1 MQETTQD
8 SIQTEANAQSEVI
21 ADSSLEIEQVQGTQ
35 DTADSTQSTEVELPQ
50 EPQPETQSPQK
61 PETIFPNE
69 PLAPLPPQI
78 PQVDTPLDK
87 ESNAKLEAFLQEL
100 HIAIETNESVL
111 SNTHFSLQ
119 GIAQLLEVSKDI
131 WEFYSYQCANLKLN
145 NEQFNLLKES
155 FNTIGVYI
163 SNTLK
168 ELYTIHNTSL
178 NIFKSTEALLDE
190 AKNGID
196 SISGDVEIA
205 KETLNQIQN
214 LEQKLES
221 IKTIN
226 ATLTA
231 TIAQAEAMKNQINA
245 LVPNILNEVKAELL
259 REKESHELELE
270 QKKAEFLTIFS
281 EKITLFEQKATT
293 FDEDFVIESV
303 KSAKDNA
310 IEAMNE
316 VKTQAQNAI
325 ENAKT
330 ELEAQKQAHSKSLSD
345 LQVQIQDNFNQMA
358 ENMKQEL
365 IADLTTIVN
374 EIKQNF
380 TNNDT
385 STKPQEQ
392 ESETTPPEVESPQ
405 NQENQSIESQG
416 EQGGGMQGENS
427 QTQGG
432 GDVVAMPTPI
442 IPETESY
449 PYIPNN
455 TRIDDREFLE
465 KDSKEIINNAIEF
478 AEKWEKFMRENPDFL
493 YEREMTFND
502 FYLANKNKH
511 LAESYEEFLPNRL
524 KGSRSIKEVMQPFY
538 YSQESWVSNQLHDFD
553 GGPPPTTFHKYGDLA
568 DMTYTQL
575 EEVANLLGS
584 GRQIEY
590 REWADKCD
598 TISRYGIT
606 AGEYGAEL
614 YASQVTEYKGFIDS
628 FVSFFNANPTQR
640 LFSNR
645 TFRDYYTR
653 MNTEGVL
660 SYEDWISNEINNNPI
675 MHLMTNFYKRD
686 DLTLK
691 KFFALMPRPKINDNN
706 PLLYQ
711 SKQFLYSSLEFS
723 STDSAESSNAE
734 SSLNIESSTT
744 DTNES
749 WGGGNTIS
757 VSQIKKPN
765 DFLGSL
771 AVSPVFS

>member
-1 MQETTQD
+1 MKHTHYNSNNQDYVYTNNTAVGQNVFITGTGGGGNINTSYYESGHARYFHQGSVGVSLQIFLDSTLLETISGGSGNITSLQDQYIHARNENHRSKYKCGFLWSKTCWRDNWVQIWEWGHRRRNATHRQEGETKSFVVNVPPSSSIRVKFVGSSDNIHKGVVSISLLESYNQSVPLADIDFDRLPQD
-8 SIQTEANAQSEVI
+8 VFTPPTSEVSGAEQQTE
-21 ADSSLEIEQVQGTQ
+21 
-35 DTADSTQSTEVELPQ
+35 
-50 EPQPETQSPQK
+50 
-61 PETIFPNE
+61 
-69 PLAPLPPQI
+69 PLPE
-78 PQVDTPLDK
+78 V
-87 ESNAKLEAFLQEL
+87 QE
-100 HIAIETNESVL
+100 
-111 SNTHFSLQ
+111 
-119 GIAQLLEVSKDI
+119 
-131 WEFYSYQCANLKLN
+131 
-145 NEQFNLLKES
+145 
-155 FNTIGVYI
+155 
-163 SNTLK
+163 
-168 ELYTIHNTSL
+168 
-178 NIFKSTEALLDE
+178 
-190 AKNGID
+190 
-196 SISGDVEIA
+196 
-205 KETLNQIQN
+205 
-214 LEQKLES
+214 
-221 IKTIN
+221 
-226 ATLTA
+226 
-231 TIAQAEAMKNQINA
+231 
-245 LVPNILNEVKAELL
+245 
-259 REKESHELELE
+259 
-270 QKKAEFLTIFS
+270 
-281 EKITLFEQKATT
+281 
-293 FDEDFVIESV
+293 
-303 KSAKDNA
+303 
-310 IEAMNE
+310 
-316 VKTQAQNAI
+316 
-325 ENAKT
+325 
-330 ELEAQKQAHSKSLSD
+330 
-345 LQVQIQDNFNQMA
+345 
-358 ENMKQEL
+358 
-365 IADLTTIVN
+365 
-374 EIKQNF
+374 
-380 TNNDT
+380 
-385 STKPQEQ
+385 
-392 ESETTPPEVESPQ
+392 PEVEQSPETPEVDSSENAENTEQETLPALSKEWVDNFVNFMSGFLQFFVQ
-405 NQENQSIESQG
+405 NPNLQVTQDETFRDIYNRLKAEGESYENFLVHRLSREATLRAYLQPFMQG
-416 EQGGGMQGENS
+416 TMPEIVEFFANMPQTRHSEGDLLDLSYAELVGLLETEQGENS

-493 YEREMTFND
+493 YEREMTFNEY
-502 FYLANKNKH
+502 YLANKNEH

-538 YSQESWVSNQLHDFD
+538 YSQESWVSNQLHDFH
-553 GGPPPTTFHKYGDLA
+553 GSPPPTTFHKYGDLA

-575 EEVANLLGS
+575 EEVANLLES

-606 AGEYGAEL
+606 ASEYGGEL
-614 YASQVTEYKGFIDS
+614 YASQVTDYKGFIDS

-660 SYEDWISNEINNNPI
+660 SYEDWISNEINNNLI
-675 MHLMTNFYKRD
+675 MNLMTNFYKRD

-711 SKQFLYSSLEFS
+711 SKQFLYSSLAFS

-749 WGGGNTIS
+749 WGGGNTMS
-757 VSQIKKPN
+757 IKKTN

>member
-1 MQETTQD
+1 MKHTHYNSNNQDYVYTNNTAVGQNVFITGTGGGGNINTSYYESGHARYFHQGSVGVSLQIFLDSTLLETISGGSGNITSLQDQYIHARNENHRSKYKCGFLWTKTCWRDNWVQIWEWGHRRRNATHRQEGETKSFVVNVPPSSSIRVKFVGSSDNIHKGVVSISLLESYNQSVPLADIDFDRLPQDVFTPPTSEVSGAEQQTEPLPEVQEPEVEPSPETPEVDSSENAENTEQETLPTLSREQILAYQSFLGDFMQFFTQNQNQKITENMTFLD
-8 SIQTEANAQSEVI
+8 YYNANKSEANEPYESFLNSQLMANGGSIVMRDFL
-21 ADSSLEIEQVQGTQ
+21 ADFM
-35 DTADSTQSTEVELPQ
+35 QSTESELVEFFANMPQ
-50 EPQPETQSPQK
+50 TRHSEGD
-61 PETIFPNE
+61 
-69 PLAPLPPQI
+69 L
-78 PQVDTPLDK
+78 LDL
-87 ESNAKLEAFLQEL
+87 SYAEL
-100 HIAIETNESVL
+100 V
-111 SNTHFSLQ
+111 
-119 GIAQLLEVSKDI
+119 GLLE
-131 WEFYSYQCANLKLN
+131 
-145 NEQFNLLKES
+145 
-155 FNTIGVYI
+155 
-163 SNTLK
+163 
-168 ELYTIHNTSL
+168 
-178 NIFKSTEALLDE
+178 TE
-190 AKNGID
+190 
-196 SISGDVEIA
+196 
-205 KETLNQIQN
+205 
-214 LEQKLES
+214 
-221 IKTIN
+221 
-226 ATLTA
+226 
-231 TIAQAEAMKNQINA
+231 
-245 LVPNILNEVKAELL
+245 
-259 REKESHELELE
+259 
-270 QKKAEFLTIFS
+270 
-281 EKITLFEQKATT
+281 
-293 FDEDFVIESV
+293 
-303 KSAKDNA
+303 
-310 IEAMNE
+310 
-316 VKTQAQNAI
+316 
-325 ENAKT
+325 
-330 ELEAQKQAHSKSLSD
+330 
-345 LQVQIQDNFNQMA
+345 
-358 ENMKQEL
+358 
-365 IADLTTIVN
+365 
-374 EIKQNF
+374 
-380 TNNDT
+380 
-385 STKPQEQ
+385 
-392 ESETTPPEVESPQ
+392 
-405 NQENQSIESQG
+405 
-416 EQGGGMQGENS
+416 QGENS

-553 GGPPPTTFHKYGDLA
+553 GSPPPTTFHKYGDLA

-590 REWADKCD
+590 REWAEKCD

-606 AGEYGAEL
+606 ASEYGAEL
-614 YASQVTEYKGFIDS
+614 YASEVTKYKGFIDS

-660 SYEDWISNEINNNPI
+660 SYEDWISNEINNNLI
-675 MHLMTNFYKRD
+675 MNLMTNFYKRD

-711 SKQFLYSSLEFS
+711 SKRFLYSSLAFS

-749 WGGGNTIS
+749 WGGGWNIIS
-757 VSQIKKPN
+757 VSRLKKPN